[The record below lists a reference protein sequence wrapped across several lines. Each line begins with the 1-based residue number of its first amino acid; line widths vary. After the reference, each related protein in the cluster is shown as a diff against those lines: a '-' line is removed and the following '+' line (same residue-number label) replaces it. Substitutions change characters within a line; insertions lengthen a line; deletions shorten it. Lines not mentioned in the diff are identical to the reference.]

1 MYSSGIKGIC
11 PDPLVMRRI
20 NSTVE
25 INDALKNT
33 VKNIMFNDNLN
44 SYSKYR

>member
-1 MYSSGIKGIC
+1 MYSSGIKGIS

-25 INDALKNT
+25 INDVLKNT
-33 VKNIMFNDNLN
+33 VKNIMFNENLN